1 MKFLSDLDLNK
12 LCRLKNALLDN
23 ATSAPATYFS
33 IADNSAND
41 NSSGLICHY
50 DGNVWFFSKTLAGSN
65 NGVWKRLFRSDESST
80 YSTANRVVVTNG
92 SNQPI
97 ASPDW
102 GVSSNNLDMGAGG
115 TNRRIVN
122 LADPINDY
130 DAVNKRYVDSVAV
143 GLRDFKDSVVFAS
156 TAATGGTF
164 SAVPAQATITGAS
177 ISSFDNPGV
186 TVTVGMRVLVKDQ
199 AAIDK
204 EQNGIYE
211 ITAINAYTYDLRRTL
226 DANVTGELSDGT
238 IVFVEKGPTWDKSTW
253 VITDSGTTPVLN
265 TDDINWVLFSQV
277 AGIVP
282 GAGLTMTGSTID
294 VNPDNV
300 LVQIVSDQV
309 TLKGPTGGTNYKVL
323 INTTGGAA
331 AVPTW
336 GQVNLDTSIA
346 QYVTGVTQVAN
357 GGTGRNTLNANYLL
371 LGNGTSQVNFV
382 APSANSVL
390 WSNAGTPS
398 FTSQPTLGTGII
410 TKGQVAVRIDPYNT
424 AAGNTGELQ
433 LLELAANGVHYVGF
447 KAPDSI
453 ATNKVWVLP
462 AADGSANHFMKTDG
476 AGNLAFAQVTASMI
490 GSGAALTKVDDT
502 NVTLTLGGTPTTAL
516 LAATSIT
523 VGWSGLL
530 SVARGGTGISTVT
543 QYAVAV
549 GGATTHGWTNVGTAG
564 QILIAQSAAN
574 PAFTSVTGDVTITA
588 GGVTAVGANKI
599 TNAMFRQ
606 SVALSVVGNA
616 TNATANVADIA
627 AGSDFQILRRSGTA
641 IAFGSIDLSQSGAVG
656 TSLLGVANG
665 GTGVGTLA
673 TNGVLYGNGTGVVQ
687 VTTQGGANTVLVAN
701 AGAPSFSGQPTL
713 ATGIITK
720 GQNAVQIDP
729 FNTVTGNTGELRFKE
744 LAANGSEYVGFKAP
758 DAITTSKIWVLPA
771 ADGSANHFL
780 KTDGTGNLAFAQVTA
795 AMVGSGAALTK
806 VDDTNVTLT
815 LGGTPASALLTAA
828 SITVGW
834 TGTLAVGR
842 GGTGTNSVTQYAV
855 AIGGSGGYAFTNVGT
870 SGQLLIGQGAS
881 SNPVFTTVSGDI
893 TINGSG
899 VTAVNSAASLTF
911 KKLTL
916 TYGTA
921 SGSSDPVFS
930 ATQTW
935 NNAATTFT
943 GVSWTFTTTASQ
955 SASLLFNLLAG
966 SSPASVF
973 SIRQDGYT
981 SISSGLTVP
990 LIRITS
996 GTSNGIID
1004 VTNGGPL
1011 LTFTGVASAV
1021 NYLTVVNAVS
1031 GSPLQLNVGTS
1042 SANNANLQFYPS
1054 LTGSTPS
1061 AWGAVVWKDNAAS
1074 SSVLRMTRAW
1084 SMDLTTG
1091 QVDRANTS
1099 ITVGALTSFT
1109 ISHEFGTANIQV
1121 IFNDISTGA
1130 MVMTDWVR
1138 TPGQETR
1145 QITVSFKTAPASGA
1159 YRLTVIG

>member
-23 ATSAPATYFS
+23 ATSAPATFFS

-41 NSSGLICHY
+41 NSAGLITHY
-50 DGNVWFFSKTLAGSN
+50 DGDVWFFSKTIAGSN
-65 NGVWKRLFRSDESST
+65 NGVWKRLFRSDESAT
-80 YSTANRVVVTNG
+80 YATANRVVVTNG

-177 ISSFDNPGV
+177 KTSFDDPGV

-211 ITAINAYTYDLRRTL
+211 IVTINAYTYDLRRTL
-226 DANVTGELSDGT
+226 DANTTGELSDGT
-238 IVFVEKGPTWDKSTW
+238 IVFVEKGPTWTKSTW

-277 AGIVP
+277 AGIVA

-309 TLKGPTGGTNYKVL
+309 TLKGPTAGTNYKVL
-323 INTTGGAA
+323 INATGGAA

-336 GQVNLDTSIA
+336 GQINLNTTTE
-346 QYVTGVTQVAN
+346 QYVTGITQVVN
-357 GGTGRNTLNANYLL
+357 GGTGRSTLTANNLVY
-371 LGNGTSQVNFV
+371 GNGSAVV
-382 APSANSVL
+382 GLIPPSANSVL

-433 LLELAANGVHYVGF
+433 FLELAANGVNYVGF
-447 KAPDSI
+447 KAPDNI

-462 AADGSANHFMKTDG
+462 ASEGSANSFLRTDG
-476 AGNLAFAQVTASMI
+476 AGSLSFAQVTTSMI
-490 GSGAALTKVDDT
+490 GGGAALSGIDDT
-502 NVTLTLGGTPTTAL
+502 NVTLTLGGSPTTAL

-523 VGWSGLL
+523 VGWTGTLA
-530 SVARGGTGISTVT
+530 VGRGGTGIGTVT

-549 GGATTHGWTNVGTAG
+549 GGASTHAWSNVGTAG
-564 QILIAQSAAN
+564 QLFIAQSAAN
-574 PAFTSVTGDVTITA
+574 PAFTTLSGDATITA
-588 GGVTAVGANKI
+588 GGVLTVGANAITYGKI
-599 TNAMFRQ
+599 QTMA
-606 SVALSVVGNA
+606 ALSVLGNA
-616 TNATANVADIA
+616 TNAVATPSAIAGTANQVLVVN
-627 AGSDFQILRRSGTA
+627 AGGTA
-641 IAFGSIDLSQSGAVG
+641 LAFGAVNLASSAAVTG
-656 TSLLGVANG
+656 TLPVANG
-665 GTGVGTLA
+665 GTGA
-673 TNGVLYGNGTGVVQ
+673 TTFTANGVLYGNTTGAVQ
-687 VTTQGGANTVLVAN
+687 VTPQGGTDTVLTAN
-701 AGAPSFSGQPTL
+701 GGAPSFSGQPSL

-720 GQNAVQIDP
+720 GQNAHQINP
-729 FNTVTGNTGELRFKE
+729 FNTAAGNTGEIRFLE
-744 LAANGSEYVGFKAP
+744 LAVNGTGYVGFKAP
-758 DAITTSKIWVLPA
+758 DSIAAPKIWVLPA
-771 ADGSANHFL
+771 ADGSANYFM
-780 KTDGTGNLAFAQVTA
+780 KTDGAGNLAFAQVTA

-815 LGGTPASALLTAA
+815 LGGTPASALLAA
-828 SITVGW
+828 TSLTLGW
-834 TGTLAVGR
+834 TGQLSVAR
-842 GGTGTNSVTQYAV
+842 GGTNNSTVTQYAV
-855 AIGGSGGYAFTNVGT
+855 AIGGSGAYAFTNVGT
-870 SGQLLIGQGAS
+870 SGQLLIGQGAAA
-881 SNPVFTTVSGDI
+881 NPAFTTVSGDMTI
-893 TINGSG
+893 TNTG
-899 VTAVNSAASLTF
+899 VVTLSSTATPTF

-916 TYGTA
+916 TYGTNA
-921 SGSSDPVFS
+921 GSSDPVFS

-943 GVSWTFTTTASQ
+943 GVNWTFTTTASQ
-955 SASLLFNLLAG
+955 AASLLFNLLSG
-966 SSPASVF
+966 STPATVF

-981 SISSGLTVP
+981 TISSGLTAP
-990 LIRITS
+990 LVKISS

-1004 VTNGGPL
+1004 VTNGGSL

-1021 NYLTVVNAVS
+1021 NYLTIVNSIS

-1074 SSVLRMTRAW
+1074 SNVLRMTRAW

-1091 QVDRANTS
+1091 QVDRTGTS
-1099 ITVGALTSFT
+1099 VTVGVLTSFT

-1121 IFNDISTGA
+1121 IFNEISTGA